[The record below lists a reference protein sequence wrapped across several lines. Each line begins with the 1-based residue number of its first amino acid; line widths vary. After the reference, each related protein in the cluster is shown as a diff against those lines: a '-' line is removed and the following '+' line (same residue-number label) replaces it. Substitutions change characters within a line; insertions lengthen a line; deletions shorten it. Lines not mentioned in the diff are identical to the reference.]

1 MADQDTGLGHPVLKS
16 AGSSSLALSADSF
29 AEDWLTVG
37 EDVTWGP

>member
-29 AEDWLTVG
+29 AEDWLAVR